1 MADEQNQSQRPQN
14 AQSQQGQPGK
24 GNMQN
29 PQGGSP
35 MPQGFPPPQGMPGQM
50 PGGAPGGMP
59 SGMPGGMPGG
69 APMPPPPEDKTP
81 ANYQIGQ
88 QLPDTINVKLP
99 EHSLNFDEQKFLH
112 LLAGSISLTK
122 EEKKRIINSLPKLRQ
137 EQVDELIRIFE
148 EERRKF
154 AELSAKH
161 VDQLKKL
168 EKQHLADWHDIELE
182 QQAESRKSED
192 DAKADEIRKSLG
204 L

>member
-1 MADEQNQSQRPQN
+1 MADEQNQSQQPQN
-14 AQSQQGQPGK
+14 PQQSQGQPGQ

-29 PQGGSP
+29 PQGGAP
-35 MPQGFPPPQGMPGQM
+35 MPQGFPPHQGMPAGM
-50 PGGAPGGMP
+50 PSGIPGGMP
-59 SGMPGGMPGG
+59 AGMPGG
-69 APMPPPPEDKTP
+69 APVPPPPEDKTP

-88 QLPDTINVKLP
+88 QLPNTINVKLP
-99 EHSLNFDEQKFLH
+99 AHNLNFDEQKFLH

-154 AELSAKH
+154 AELSVKH

-168 EKQHLADWHDIELE
+168 EKQHMADWQDIEME
-182 QQAESRKSED
+182 
-192 DAKADEIRKSLG
+192 
-204 L
+204 